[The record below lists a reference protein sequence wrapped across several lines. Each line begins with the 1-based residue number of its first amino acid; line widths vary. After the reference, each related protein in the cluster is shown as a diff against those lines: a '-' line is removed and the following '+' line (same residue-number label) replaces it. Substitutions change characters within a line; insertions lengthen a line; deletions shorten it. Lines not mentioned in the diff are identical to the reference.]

1 MKHSKEELKLF
12 QSFPLDVKM
21 GKTAL
26 RIRELAEHDFYVS
39 FSGGKDSEVAVDFVA
54 RTLSEI
60 GIQQMYVANVN
71 TGLEYLSVQRFCKPF
86 CEMVSKKY
94 GIKIILDTLYPK
106 ITFKAGIDSV
116 KNIITDRKTER
127 IFFIQKPPF
136 DKLVMD
142 FQ

>member
-1 MKHSKEELKLF
+1 MVRGKAHFHVIKEGFREEINIRFLSNPILGIQNLELDKDELKLF

-71 TGLEYLSVQRFCKPF
+71 TGLEYLSVQRFCNPF

-94 GIKIILDTLYPK
+94 SIKIILDTLYPK
-106 ITFKAGIDSV
+106 ITF
-116 KNIITDRKTER
+116 
-127 IFFIQKPPF
+127 
-136 DKLVMD
+136 
-142 FQ
+142 